1 MYYYINT
8 NYMESE
14 NGFDNTVIKSEYN
27 KIGEQLSNTYV
38 KFSNS
43 DYPGN
48 NLNSYPGLSLDECFL
63 KCNLEDNCDGF
74 TYDLNNCI
82 LKNNIVYKNED
93 SLKELI
99 NTNLYLKQPGDDIQK
114 LIFDNPIYK
123 STYLVGSLE
132 NKVGFNDDLTTAKQI
147 INSIKLNLSQ
157 LNYVQNQINLK
168 NNVDQEILL
177 KQEELL
183 KIENDEL
190 MNQLKNLENM
200 ESIISNKNKMIEQ
213 TGKNIE
219 QTNFD
224 IKFITISILIAILI
238 LIVTILYG
246 TNVITSTILT
256 SIITIT
262 IIIYLCFVFY
272 FYNIFNIKDIVS
284 FMVNRKNF
292 ELKHKGVYLPNID
305 DIIKKN
311 HVIGEDELS
320 WISSN
325 CSCPNNIIQEEDNDK
340 LNSNYDLN
348 KLNSNYDLNK
358 LSPGYFYYDNSA
370 PPQLLVPNPENS
382 DKDRINWVDY
392 SDNGVV
398 RFNNDNNIIQEDNNN
413 KYYNY
418 INKAD
423 PRNKLINKLNKSHSL
438 VNDITYTKNM

>member
-1 MYYYINT
+1 
-8 NYMESE
+8 MESS
-14 NGFDNTVIKSEYN
+14 NGFDNTVIVSDYIKIKYDANN
-27 KIGEQLSNTYV
+27 KKIEIPLSNTYV

-43 DYPGN
+43 DYINNN
-48 NLNSYPGLSLDECFL
+48 NLTSYSDLSLDQCL
-63 KCNLEDNCDGF
+63 KKCDLEDNCNGL
-74 TYDLNNCI
+74 TYDNSNNCI
-82 LKNNIVYKNED
+82 LKNNIVYKNKD
-93 SLKELI
+93 SVKELT
-99 NTNLYLKQPGDDIQK
+99 NTDLYFKQPGDDLQK

-132 NKVGFNDDLTTAKQI
+132 NKVGFNDDLATAKEI
-147 INSIKLNLSQ
+147 VNSINLNLSQ

-168 NNVDQEILL
+168 NNVNQEILL

-183 KIENDEL
+183 KLENDEL

-238 LIVTILYG
+238 LIVIILYG
-246 TNVITSTILT
+246 SKVITSTTLT
-256 SIITIT
+256 SIITVT
-262 IIIYLCFVFY
+262 IIIYLCFLFY

-284 FMVNRKNF
+284 FMIDRKNF

-305 DIIKKN
+305 DIIKKDN
-311 HVIGEDELS
+311 TMSEDES
-320 WISSN
+320 TWISN
-325 CSCPNNIIQEEDNDK
+325 HCSCPKNNIIQEEDENNYDK
-340 LNSNYDLN
+340 LNSNYDF
-348 KLNSNYDLNK
+348 NK
-358 LSPGYFYYDNSA
+358 LSPGYFYYDDSA

-382 DKDRINWVDY
+382 EKNQINWVDY

-398 RFNNDNNIIQEDNNN
+398 RFNNIKQEDNNN

-418 INKAD
+418 GNKVD
-423 PRNKLINKLNKSHSL
+423 PRNKLINKLNKSNSL